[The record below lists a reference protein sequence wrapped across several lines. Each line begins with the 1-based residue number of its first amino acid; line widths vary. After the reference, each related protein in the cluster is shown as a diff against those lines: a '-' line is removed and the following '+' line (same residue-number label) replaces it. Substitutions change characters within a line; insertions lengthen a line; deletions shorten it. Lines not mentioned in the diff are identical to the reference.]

1 MPQFAPGETKTAI
14 APIVAKPAGMSC
26 EAELF
31 LGPDDVTKIATSG
44 RITFVSTGV
53 SQSVSLP
60 IAMPSEPGTY
70 HGYIDVFTNGI
81 HFLAYKTTEDVI
93 IVPALVLNFTNPR
106 RADTVAWDAR
116 VYAEDIGWLVAPVTA
131 LGESI
136 RFEIG
141 ERSQFVLVVTEWWSG
156 VQQGPY
162 LVEAPTPGR
171 YTWDAAR
178 ARLDGYT
185 TINLPETDN
194 RSRITG
200 TIIRAE
206 NERTTITIESTEDI
220 AGYVNAAKYFIGS
233 QIDIYGRIPRNY
245 LGGTVLSAG
254 RQVSLEVSVGPYP
267 LPPEEPVTHRWYAES
282 EYRYVREYPDSYY
295 SFSGGLSGRCLRYW
309 QPPETGCCSALI
321 DYTVNG
327 VAPNFRWYIDYWQL
341 YRTSSLSKR
350 GNGPAS
356 GTLSFEGPTGEP
368 TGVTGGAVLYAHP
381 DPNKWTFPDPE
392 TYGDLWRIENWV
404 KVAELHTEDV

>member
-106 RADTVAWDAR
+106 RA
-116 VYAEDIGWLVAPVTA
+116 APVTA

-282 EYRYVREYPDSYY
+282 ATRNR
-295 SFSGGLSGRCLRYW
+295 
-309 QPPETGCCSALI
+309 
-321 DYTVNG
+321 
-327 VAPNFRWYIDYWQL
+327 
-341 YRTSSLSKR
+341 
-350 GNGPAS
+350 
-356 GTLSFEGPTGEP
+356 
-368 TGVTGGAVLYAHP
+368 VLQRSH
-381 DPNKWTFPDPE
+381 
-392 TYGDLWRIENWV
+392 
-404 KVAELHTEDV
+404 